1 MKTKI
6 LLLLL
11 LLPLIGFSQNNLRQ
25 LLRGHIIADS
35 ISVGDVVIKN
45 LSSKIN
51 AVSDANG
58 DFTMYAKAGDTLLFN
73 SITYHSERLVLKQS
87 HLLEDPLTLKM
98 EINVT
103 TLSELIITPLTG
115 DLGYDAKKKK
125 IKALNPDLPAMDLKP
140 KYPKE
145 KVNVNA
151 ALPSQVS
158 GSQLT
163 GVDFVAISKMIF
175 KKKKKKT
182 DRGEVYGVAN
192 TETFTDVTK
201 KRFTYYFFTET
212 LKIPNDEIGAFLV
225 FSDKGAENRTLLDPR
240 REFELT
246 DYLISQAKLYL
257 EQKK

>member
-1 MKTKI
+1 MKTKL

-11 LLPLIGFSQNNLRQ
+11 LLPVIGFSQDAKLRR
-25 LLRGHIIADS
+25 LLNGHIIADS
-35 ISVGDVVIKN
+35 ISVGDVVVQN
-45 LSSKIN
+45 VSSKIN
-51 AVSDANG
+51 AVTDANG
-58 DFTMYAKAGDTLLFN
+58 DFTIYAKAGDTLLFK
-73 SITYHSERLVLKQS
+73 SITYHSERLVLKEL
-87 HLLEDPLTLKM
+87 HMLEDPLTLKM

-145 KVNVNA
+145 KANRNA
-151 ALPSQVS
+151 ALPTQVS

-175 KKKKKKT
+175 KKKKKADK
-182 DRGEVYGVAN
+182 GEVYGVKN
-192 TETFTDVTK
+192 TETFTDVAK
-201 KRFTYYFFTET
+201 KRFTHYFFTET
-212 LKIPNDEIGAFLV
+212 LKIPHDEIGAFLV
-225 FSDKGAENRTLLDPR
+225 FSDKGDKSRGLLDPR

-246 DYLISQAKLYL
+246 DYLIAQAKLYL
-257 EQKK
+257 ESKK